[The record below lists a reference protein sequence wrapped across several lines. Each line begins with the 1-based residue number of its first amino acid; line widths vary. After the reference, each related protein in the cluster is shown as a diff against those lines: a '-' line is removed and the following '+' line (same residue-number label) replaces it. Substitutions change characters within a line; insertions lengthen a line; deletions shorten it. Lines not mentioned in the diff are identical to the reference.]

1 MTPEETDNGEGSD
14 ASACPHDYANFIRK
28 GRARFHC
35 PKCDAD
41 ITLECVFMAEEIIA
55 KRENNHRSHGQAVD
69 SRES

>member
-1 MTPEETDNGEGSD
+1 MKTDKTETKPETGEKSD
-14 ASACPHDYANFIRK
+14 SAACSHDYANFTRK

-55 KRENNHRSHGQAVD
+55 ERANNHQSHG
-69 SRES
+69 ESK